1 MLIFKCWYKYF
12 HAFFSLAKPL
22 KQFLTEWKHWVTK
35 ILSEVQIK
43 MQYHLGCTSYIFC
56 LTYKICKTLK
66 CSGTSQAK
74 KSLPRLMVCAHSPKM
89 VVIRRMILG
98 LPKGMVRQ
106 IYFCIEFDT
115 QGHKKVAYM
124 CICTEE

>member
-1 MLIFKCWYKYF
+1 MHL
-12 HAFFSLAKPL
+12 FSRKASQLV
-22 KQFLTEWKHWVTK
+22 LTEWKHWVTK
-35 ILSEVQIK
+35 IISEVHIK
-43 MQYHLGCTSYIFC
+43 IQYHLGCTSYIFC
-56 LTYKICKTLK
+56 LTCTYKICKTLK
-66 CSGTSQAK
+66 CYGTSQAK

-106 IYFCIEFDT
+106 IYVCIEFDT
-115 QGHKKVAYM
+115 HGHKKVAYM